1 MISKKSNNNGYVW
14 VPYII
19 SSGIPIISESQF
31 QTKSRYSLK
40 LISNRYA
47 TIILGSK
54 TRKERIKKIL
64 EKIRGFES

>member
-1 MISKKSNNNGYVW
+1 MIGKKSNNGYVW

-19 SSGIPIISESQF
+19 STEIPIIFESQF

-40 LISNRYA
+40 VISNRYA
-47 TIILGSK
+47 TFNLNSK

>member
-1 MISKKSNNNGYVW
+1 MIGKKSNNGYVW

-19 SSGIPIISESQF
+19 SAEIPIISESQF

-40 LISNRYA
+40 VISNRYA
-47 TIILGSK
+47 TFNLNSK

>member
-1 MISKKSNNNGYVW
+1 MIGKKSNNGYVW

-19 SSGIPIISESQF
+19 STEIPIISESQF

-40 LISNRYA
+40 VISNRYA
-47 TIILGSK
+47 TFNLNSK